1 MDWGLSLSKSW
12 LGGMWMCMYSS
23 IDWCDPIDIC
33 RYQVLLEC
41 TSDLYLC
48 CYIHL
53 SPPTNTTMIDRPT
66 DTYLRHMDRYIL
78 IIRIT
83 MFDRRGTDYQQIW
96 AINNNGVESNFI
108 SGLPCSV
115 AWQFIRVPR
124 QPASLLYM
132 YRVFAGSRV
141 TNLLGINRR
150 DTSHNTA
157 LSNTVPPLE

>member
-1 MDWGLSLSKSW
+1 M
-12 LGGMWMCMYSS
+12 
-23 IDWCDPIDIC
+23 
-33 RYQVLLEC
+33 
-41 TSDLYLC
+41 
-48 CYIHL
+48 
-53 SPPTNTTMIDRPT
+53 
-66 DTYLRHMDRYIL
+66 
-78 IIRIT
+78 
-83 MFDRRGTDYQQIW
+83 
-96 AINNNGVESNFI
+96 NNNGVESNFI

-150 DTSHNTA
+150 DTSHNTP